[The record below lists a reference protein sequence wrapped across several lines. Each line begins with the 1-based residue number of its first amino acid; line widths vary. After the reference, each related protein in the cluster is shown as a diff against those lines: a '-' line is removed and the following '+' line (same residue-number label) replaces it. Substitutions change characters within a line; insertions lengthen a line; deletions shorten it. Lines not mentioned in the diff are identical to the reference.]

1 MSRSEAM
8 CKSCRMN
15 ESVINGDLAIRTLLF
30 DLGGVI
36 IDFDFERAFRF
47 WAARASRDPAEL
59 ARRFSLDE
67 PYEQHERGELS
78 ASAYFAALRRSLNLS
93 LSDDDLIAGWNDVY
107 LGVSPGILAMLS
119 IASQRFPLY
128 AFTNSNPT
136 HQSEWSVRFANELSI
151 FDKIF
156 VSSEIGLRKPD
167 PEAFS
172 EVAMQTGLRV
182 SEFLFFDD
190 TPENVEGARTAGMRA
205 VLVQSSSDV
214 HDALLQLGLEVET

>member
-1 MSRSEAM
+1 MD
-8 CKSCRMN
+8 
-15 ESVINGDLAIRTLLF
+15 ESAIKGDLAIRTLLF

-47 WAARASRDPAEL
+47 WAARASCDPAEL

-78 ASAYFAALRRSLNLS
+78 ASGYFSALRCSLNVS
-93 LSDDDLIAGWNDVY
+93 LSDDELTAGWNDVY
-107 LGVSPGILAMLS
+107 SGISPGILAMLS

-151 FDKIF
+151 FDTIF
-156 VSSEIGLRKPD
+156 VSSELGLRKPD

-172 EVAMQTGLRV
+172 EVARQTGFRV
-182 SEFLFFDD
+182 SEFFFFDD
-190 TPENVEGARTAGMRA
+190 TPENVEGARTAGMHA

-214 HDALLQLGLEVET
+214 RGALLQLGLKVES

>member
-1 MSRSEAM
+1 MD
-8 CKSCRMN
+8 
-15 ESVINGDLAIRTLLF
+15 ESAANGDLAIRTLLF

-47 WAARASRDPAEL
+47 WAARASCDSAEL

-78 ASAYFAALRRSLNLS
+78 ASGYFAALRRSLNVS

-107 LGVSPGILAMLS
+107 LGVSPGILPMLS

-136 HQSEWSVRFANELSI
+136 HQNEWSVRFVNELSI

-156 VSSEIGLRKPD
+156 VSSELGLRKPD
-167 PEAFS
+167 PDAFS
-172 EVAMQTGLRV
+172 EVASQTGFRA

-190 TPENVEGARTAGMRA
+190 TPENVEGAQTAGMHA
-205 VLVQSSSDV
+205 VLVQSSSDIRE
-214 HDALLQLGLEVET
+214 ALLQLGLKIAT